1 MESVAKNASPNT
13 SARLADVD
21 HRHSDVC
28 APSLYYRSGFD
39 LPNAGTMTLFFSI
52 VTLFLSV
59 AVAVIAWQQWRVADN
74 RLRLDLFD
82 RRYKVYDATRKFLAT
97 ILRDANFTDS
107 QLFEF
112 YAGTSDA
119 EFLFGADVTEHLEK
133 IRKRAVHLQTAQK
146 IYDPLPVGEERSKH
160 VQAAHDDLLWLTD
173 QITSISKTFAPYLG
187 FTNVRLRVWP
197 SLKPFS
203 ANR

>member
-39 LPNAGTMTLFFSI
+39 LPDAGTMTLFFSI

-97 ILRDANFTDS
+97 ILREANFTDS

-119 EFLFGADVTEHLEK
+119 EFLFGAKVVDYIGQ
-133 IRKRAVHLQTAQK
+133 IRERALHMRTAQQLFE
-146 IYDPLPVGEERSKH
+146 PLPVGEERSRH
-160 VQAAHDDLLWLTD
+160 VQKHHDDLVWLTE
-173 QITSISKTFAPYLG
+173 QIEEMSKTFAPYLG
-187 FTNVRLRVWP
+187 FQSV
-197 SLKPFS
+197 KI
-203 ANR
+203 